1 MVLNLTKPKQT
12 DYLGK
17 YGEVCQHVYIEN
29 MDKGKLPIKGNNNMG
44 MFHMVIVIMVYMMKG
59 NSVNI
64 FKNNMVYRAI

>member
-12 DYLGK
+12 DHLGK
-17 YGEVCQHVYIEN
+17 YGEVGQHVYIEN

-44 MFHMVIVIMVYMMKG
+44 MFNMVIMVYMMKG